1 MSTDA
6 IAESSTAQP
15 TFDPSD
21 QNTWSGE
28 QRAEWNKS
36 GSIPKP
42 TKQESAPAKTSE
54 ENAASRTE
62 DAETKSAEES
72 ATSKPQEKKAHL
84 GTPAPKRNEQL
95 RAEVQELEAL
105 LAKRKSLK
113 AELEAEPKHDAK
125 TAASSPAK
133 PAEPPKRPNPYT
145 FKGTPEELD
154 KAMDEYEA
162 AREEYLERRFVEK
175 QQASVRNQQ
184 FIAKVE
190 DARARYGQEQFDATI
205 ESASK
210 AIAEQAAP
218 TVKEYLQRS
227 DLFADL
233 LYVIGGTEKSLND
246 FLGSAKSDP
255 IAAIRKLAFLEIEI
269 GKELSKGKEKPEEK
283 PEKPEVKAE
292 APAKPEPRAPKPP
305 SEVGG
310 RGTAPTDEAAEAAR
324 SGDYRKFEAE
334 QNRRMQ
340 ARYAKA

>member
-1 MSTDA
+1 MTDA
-6 IAESSTAQP
+6 NIVAEPSAA
-15 TFDPSD
+15 TFNGND
-21 QNTWSGE
+21 QNTWSPE
-28 QRAEWNKS
+28 QREHWNQTGKAPEP
-36 GSIPKP
+36 PKAA
-42 TKQESAPAKTSE
+42 ESAPADPPKEAKSE
-54 ENAASRTE
+54 GKPKSAAEPEAAPKQEPNRKPNAEERIAELISDRKRLE
-62 DAETKSAEES
+62 ERLRKLESQPAAKPETK
-72 ATSKPQEKKAHL
+72 
-84 GTPAPKRNEQL
+84 
-95 RAEVQELEAL
+95 
-105 LAKRKSLK
+105 
-113 AELEAEPKHDAK
+113 EPVK
-125 TAASSPAK
+125 
-133 PAEPPKRPNPYT
+133 AEPPKRPNPFT

-162 AREEYLERRFVEK
+162 ARDEYRDQKFAEK
-175 QQASVRNQQ
+175 QQANVRTQQ

-246 FLGSAKSDP
+246 FLGSAKNDP
-255 IAAIRKLAFLEIEI
+255 ITAIRKLAFMEIEI
-269 GKELSKGKEKPEEK
+269 GKELSKGKSDDKKDDAKPE
-283 PEKPEVKAE
+283 PEKKAE

-334 QNRRMQ
+334 QDRRMQ